1 MTPFTLHHGI
11 AAPLLRDNIDT
22 DTIIPSR
29 EMRTV
34 SRSGLADG
42 LFAPWRYSDVDARV
56 ADPDF
61 VLNQA
66 RHEGASI
73 LLTGLNFGCGSSR
86 EHAVWAM
93 MEWGVKVVIA
103 PSFATIFRNNAL
115 RNGLLTIELERDRIQ
130 RLAHWVSTDPQ
141 ANQLIV
147 DLQACSI
154 LSEAGGEKDVF
165 QIDPMARLM
174 LIEGLDEI
182 GLTEQSLNLIEDF
195 ENRDQLRR
203 PWAYLNDPR

>member
-1 MTPFTLHHGI
+1 MTPFTSHRGI

-42 LFAPWRYSDVDARV
+42 LFAPWRYTDADAR
-56 ADPDF
+56 APRPDF

-66 RHEGASI
+66 HYESASI

-93 MEWGVKVVIA
+93 MEWGIKVVIA
-103 PSFATIFRNNAL
+103 PSFATIFRNNAM
-115 RNGLLTIELERDRIQ
+115 RNGLLTIELERDRIEW
-130 RLAHWVSTDPQ
+130 LANWVSTDPRV
-141 ANQLIV
+141 NQLAV
-147 DLQACSI
+147 DLEACTI
-154 LSEAGGEKDVF
+154 LSEAGREKDGF

-174 LIEGLDEI
+174 LIDGLDEI
-182 GLTEQSLNLIEDF
+182 GLTEQSLSLIEDF
-195 ENRDQLRR
+195 EHRDQSRR
-203 PWAYLNDPR
+203 PWAYLNDSH

>member
-1 MTPFTLHHGI
+1 MTPFTLHCGV
-11 AAPLLRDNIDT
+11 AAPLLRDHIDT

-42 LFAPWRYSDVDARV
+42 LFAPWRYSDVDARL

-66 RHEGASI
+66 SYEGASI

-115 RNGLLTIELERDRIQ
+115 CNGLLTIELATDRIQ
-130 RLAHWVSTDPQ
+130 WLANWVATDPQ
-141 ANQLIV
+141 INQLTV
-147 DLQACSI
+147 DLQTCSVS
-154 LSEAGGEKDVF
+154 SEAGREKEGF
-165 QIDPMARLM
+165 QIDPMARSM

-182 GLTEQSLNLIEDF
+182 GLTEQSLKHIEDF
-195 ENRDQLRR
+195 ENRDQVRR
-203 PWAYLNDPR
+203 PWAYLADPH